1 MTPLRLLQVE
11 DTEDD
16 AALVQHAL
24 KRAGYDI
31 FARRVDTAEGLRR
44 ELHESEWDLVIA
56 DYTMPGFSG
65 TKALA
70 IVREQHPDLPFIFVS
85 GTIGED
91 TAVAAMRTGAHDYIM
106 KGNLARL
113 APAIERELREA
124 AVRRERYLAN
134 QRVAYLAYHDSLT
147 DLPNRAL
154 FLDRLQ
160 QAILRSHH
168 DQKGLA
174 VLLIDLD
181 GFKQVNDA
189 LGHHAGDLVLQEMA
203 MRLRTALRASDTVAR
218 LGGDEFAVVMPEIES
233 EVELLHVARA
243 IQERLREPFI
253 HTGRILD
260 SRVSIGA
267 SIYPHHGSTP
277 EELMKNAD
285 MALYAAKAAGRG
297 MLTMFEPY
305 MREEV
310 QRRSAM
316 VQLARDAIEDDR
328 IIPYYQPKLDLA
340 TRSLVG
346 FEALLRWRMPNGRI
360 ATPTSIEAAFDD
372 LNVAARLSDRM
383 IDRIVAD
390 MRAWLDRGVQFNS
403 VAVNASAAEF
413 RRDDFGERV
422 LDQLRKAGIPTSCF
436 QLEVA
441 ETVFLG
447 RGAEYVH
454 RALALL
460 NMRGVVIAL
469 DDFGTGYASLRHL
482 KQFPVDKIKIDK
494 GFVRDM
500 AVDPGDEAI
509 ISAVV
514 KLGFSLGIKVVAE
527 GIETEEQETR
537 LLELGCEF
545 GQGFLF
551 SRAVPASRVPGLVQ
565 KWPQRAT
572 PIRPTHRDMRLLAK
586 RA

>member
-1 MTPLRLLQVE
+1 
-11 DTEDD
+11 
-16 AALVQHAL
+16 
-24 KRAGYDI
+24 
-31 FARRVDTAEGLRR
+31 
-44 ELHESEWDLVIA
+44 
-56 DYTMPGFSG
+56 
-65 TKALA
+65 
-70 IVREQHPDLPFIFVS
+70 
-85 GTIGED
+85 
-91 TAVAAMRTGAHDYIM
+91 
-106 KGNLARL
+106 
-113 APAIERELREA
+113 
-124 AVRRERYLAN
+124 
-134 QRVAYLAYHDSLT
+134 
-147 DLPNRAL
+147 
-154 FLDRLQ
+154 
-160 QAILRSHH
+160 
-168 DQKGLA
+168 
-174 VLLIDLD
+174 
-181 GFKQVNDA
+181 
-189 LGHHAGDLVLQEMA
+189 
-203 MRLRTALRASDTVAR
+203 
-218 LGGDEFAVVMPEIES
+218 
-233 EVELLHVARA
+233 
-243 IQERLREPFI
+243 
-253 HTGRILD
+253 
-260 SRVSIGA
+260 
-267 SIYPHHGSTP
+267 
-277 EELMKNAD
+277 
-285 MALYAAKAAGRG
+285 
-297 MLTMFEPY
+297 MFEPR

-390 MRAWLDRGVQFNS
+390 MRGWLDRGVQFNS

-422 LDQLRKAGIPTSCF
+422 LDQLRRAGIPTSCF